1 MSGGEQTTH
10 AAGTCALSVPLQR
23 SSFAI
28 SFDGFCFV
36 PAEHADVL
44 LDVLHK
50 TLPEATVFG

>member
-1 MSGGEQTTH
+1 
-10 AAGTCALSVPLQR
+10 VPLLR

-28 SFDGFCFV
+28 SFDGFFFF
-36 PAEHADVL
+36 PAERADVL